1 MKTCSKPDS
10 TSKLFLSGLF
20 VFQRE
25 FIKFLDVIDSGT
37 PQEIV
42 KYRSQHDT
50 SSYNQI
56 IKQYEDQLE
65 KKSNVR
71 KTKKKLTSL

>member
-1 MKTCSKPDS
+1 M
-10 TSKLFLSGLF
+10 FLPIIPICIKSF

-25 FIKFLDVIDSGT
+25 FIKFLDVIDSGSL
-37 PQEIV
+37 QELA

-50 SSYNQI
+50 SSYDQI

-71 KTKKKLTSL
+71 NEN

>member
-1 MKTCSKPDS
+1 MLLPIFKMNIFPIRIKS
-10 TSKLFLSGLF
+10 F

-25 FIKFLDVIDSGT
+25 FIKFLDVIDAGS

-50 SSYNQI
+50 SSYDQI

-71 KTKKKLTSL
+71 NEN

>member
-1 MKTCSKPDS
+1 M
-10 TSKLFLSGLF
+10 LLSIFKMNIIPICIKSF

-25 FIKFLDVIDSGT
+25 FIKFLDVIDGGS

-42 KYRSQHDT
+42 KYKGLHDT
-50 SSYNQI
+50 SSYDQI

-71 KTKKKLTSL
+71 NEN